1 MKSTCCLLCL
11 VAGLVVLTGCGK
23 DNAAPPPPPAPT
35 VAPAPAPAPQ
45 AAEPATPPP
54 APVVRAAPTPT
65 PSTAASGYLG
75 ALAGAQRLAAKTVD
89 LSSLNQECQL
99 FNTQE
104 GRYPKDLNELVTMGY
119 IGKLP
124 AAPVGMKLVYDAS
137 QGKVTA
143 VPQ

>member
-1 MKSTCCLLCL
+1 MKSTCCLIFL
-11 VAGLVVLTGCGK
+11 VAGLVLTGCGK
-23 DNAAPPPPPAPT
+23 DNTAPPPAP
-35 VAPAPAPAPQ
+35 APPPTPAPQ

-54 APVVRAAPTPT
+54 APVVRAAPAPT
-65 PSTAASGYLG
+65 PGTASGGYLG
-75 ALAGAQRLAAKTVD
+75 ALAGAQRLAVKTVD

-119 IGKLP
+119 IGQIP
-124 AAPVGMKLVYDAS
+124 AAPAGMKLVYDAR